1 MACEYLD
8 SLAKELIDAGIM
20 TNAVQDDTGIWRG
33 DIDTSRI
40 FNCDETPQFI
50 NYGVDGTCTGLVY
63 AGRGDACQKMIREN
77 RECVTIMP
85 FVSCSGDVSICQVV
99 FKAKGI
105 TSAMVPPEAASQIK
119 HLLISTAENG
129 VSTQETFLAAAK
141 EFDEYLEEKGVVR
154 PVVLLSDGHSSRLCY
169 DVMAFLLSKQ
179 IQPFLTYPDTTGVT
193 QLLDQLNKNLH
204 QEYKVEKASMFT
216 DFSTLNRESFMLI
229 LANIWNT
236 WTSKEKI
243 INAARKVGIT
253 NHGLSVETMQQDK
266 FERAAACMDASA
278 DDSLLSPVSSTSSS
292 VIVSP
297 NKRRNS
303 AQYWENKYYQAVS
316 IIETLNEST
325 INIQEVPGFMSIQ
338 KVKPKLSKSK
348 TRVTQVHGSMKAKMV
363 LDKLKVIDDKK
374 IETEKSKEE
383 NTKKKEDA
391 KQAFLRCKS
400 QCVCGDINC
409 LAIGLKQCPVCYDIL
424 KSVCSKSKCQND
436 GKKPVMLLPAA
447 AMPTG
452 PSKSKR
458 LKLSVDDET
467 LEESDFSSSH
477 SESGSD
483 SDCED
488 SDINGPKSSITLL
501 QKTWETLRPPVT
513 EETIKGKW
521 YGVIFSNKRCNQLFI
536 GKVLR
541 RLLVDEN
548 GPVES
553 IEFRCLK
560 PKVGSGTVIDDT
572 PLHLPDISLFSLSDI
587 IYGPLEVIPL
597 KGQKFNVPLYPA
609 VVEQFND
616 VNSLDRKR
624 LSEI

>member
-1 MACEYLD
+1 
-8 SLAKELIDAGIM
+8 
-20 TNAVQDDTGIWRG
+20 
-33 DIDTSRI
+33 
-40 FNCDETPQFI
+40 
-50 NYGVDGTCTGLVY
+50 VDGTCTGLVY

-85 FVSCSGDVSICQVV
+85 FVSCSGDLSICQVV

-338 KVKPKLSKSK
+338 KVKPKLSKSN

-374 IETEKSKEE
+374 IETEKSKE
-383 NTKKKEDA
+383 
-391 KQAFLRCKS
+391 
-400 QCVCGDINC
+400 
-409 LAIGLKQCPVCYDIL
+409 
-424 KSVCSKSKCQND
+424 
-436 GKKPVMLLPAA
+436 
-447 AMPTG
+447 
-452 PSKSKR
+452 
-458 LKLSVDDET
+458 
-467 LEESDFSSSH
+467 
-477 SESGSD
+477 
-483 SDCED
+483 
-488 SDINGPKSSITLL
+488 
-501 QKTWETLRPPVT
+501 
-513 EETIKGKW
+513 
-521 YGVIFSNKRCNQLFI
+521 
-536 GKVLR
+536 
-541 RLLVDEN
+541 
-548 GPVES
+548 
-553 IEFRCLK
+553 
-560 PKVGSGTVIDDT
+560 
-572 PLHLPDISLFSLSDI
+572 
-587 IYGPLEVIPL
+587 
-597 KGQKFNVPLYPA
+597 
-609 VVEQFND
+609 
-616 VNSLDRKR
+616 
-624 LSEI
+624 